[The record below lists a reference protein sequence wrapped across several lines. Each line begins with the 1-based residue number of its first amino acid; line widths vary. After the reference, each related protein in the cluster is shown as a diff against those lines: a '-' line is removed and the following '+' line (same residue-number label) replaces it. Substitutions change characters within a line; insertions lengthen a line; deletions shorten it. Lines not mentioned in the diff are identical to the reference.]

1 MKHRQKP
8 TKNLSAVAL
17 AAQKREVEN
26 LLALAQSG
34 RTFTAAQREALAAI
48 AGDGTKPDVEA
59 HGPPDPAADPSD
71 AERVRFSKILHRLF
85 ADGIIMLCPDAKD

>member
-59 HGPPDPAADPSD
+59 HGPPDPAADRAD
-71 AERVRFSKILHRLF
+71 VAEAVRRVLTKLLR
-85 ADGIIMLCPDAKD
+85 DGVLIVAKD